1 MQDSQDLKPETRSA
15 AELRQAVIQQ
25 LTGTS
30 SITTTSSTFG
40 WVTTGYVTFSGTS
53 ATEYLT
59 IHDPGYDMAKAIPKP
74 TPPKR
79 KATEMTMRDIRAQ
92 NAYVAACNRGG
103 GEKYRLV
110 VRPDG
115 SVLRYRGTVL
125 DASHET
131 IDTITSWAENNG
143 IRL

>member
-1 MQDSQDLKPETRSA
+1 
-15 AELRQAVIQQ
+15 
-25 LTGTS
+25 
-30 SITTTSSTFG
+30 
-40 WVTTGYVTFSGTS
+40 
-53 ATEYLT
+53 
-59 IHDPGYDMAKAIPKP
+59 
-74 TPPKR
+74 
-79 KATEMTMRDIRAQ
+79 MTMRDIRAQ